1 MVPRRPRWPLP
12 AVRAFSSAAAAFAF
26 ALALAA
32 SASARAGTEPEPPA
46 PVAAPVAAPTAPPLA
61 APGQADAP
69 ASSPEPSA
77 AVAPSAP
84 KPPASAERVPM
95 PVPTPRTRWVATLG
109 VLSVPRLIS
118 FEAHALLGQ
127 RLGVGLVFEYL
138 PPGIA
143 KFGEDTTLSL
153 LQVGVQGRY
162 FPFADSDGW
171 FSRSLYGALG
181 VGYQYSRADSSKFG
195 SEVDYLTE
203 SMYFAPKIG
212 LLVTLKSGLTLGG
225 DLGATLPLGATTS
238 FASDG
243 TEDSNARKAAKTF
256 GMFVIPT
263 LTLFRVGYSF

>member
-1 MVPRRPRWPLP
+1 MVSRRPRWPLP
-12 AVRAFSSAAAAFAF
+12 AARAVSSAAAF

-32 SASARAGTEPEPPA
+32 WSTPARAGMELEPPA
-46 PVAAPVAAPTAPPLA
+46 PVAAPVAAPSAPASA
-61 APGQADAP
+61 APGPAEAP
-69 ASSPEPSA
+69 AATSEPA
-77 AVAPSAP
+77 AAAAPPPA
-84 KPPASAERVPM
+84 KPPGGEQVPM
-95 PVPTPRTRWVATLG
+95 PVPTPRTRWIATLG

-127 RLGVGLVFEYL
+127 RLGIGLVFEYL

-162 FPFADSDGW
+162 FPFVDANGW
-171 FSRSLYGALG
+171 FARSLYGALA

-203 SMYFAPKIG
+203 SMYFAPKVG

-238 FASDG
+238 FTSDG

>member
-1 MVPRRPRWPLP
+1 
-12 AVRAFSSAAAAFAF
+12 
-26 ALALAA
+26 
-32 SASARAGTEPEPPA
+32 
-46 PVAAPVAAPTAPPLA
+46 
-61 APGQADAP
+61 
-69 ASSPEPSA
+69 
-77 AVAPSAP
+77 
-84 KPPASAERVPM
+84 M
-95 PVPTPRTRWVATLG
+95 PVPAPRTRWIATLG
-109 VLSVPRLIS
+109 VLSVPRLVS

-127 RLGVGLVFEYL
+127 RLGLGLVFEYL

-171 FSRSLYGALG
+171 FARSLYGALA

-203 SMYFAPKIG
+203 SMYFAPKVG

-238 FASDG
+238 FTSDG

-256 GMFVIPT
+256 GMFVIPS